1 MPILC
6 IPCNIPF
13 NRNLQDTM
21 PTQHTNAHGR
31 TATLLIH
38 CRDRHGLVAAITNF
52 IYTNNGN
59 IVYLDQHVD
68 AQKQV
73 FFMRI
78 EWELDGFAIPAEQ
91 IANQFG
97 AALAQRFEMSWA
109 LHFSDETLRM
119 ALFVSRLPHCLF
131 DILARCQSGEWQ
143 VEIPLIISNHEDLR
157 PVAERFGI
165 PYHCLPIT
173 PDNKL
178 EQEARQIELLQEHD
192 IDFIVLARYMQ
203 ILSPS
208 FIDHYPERIINIHH
222 SFLPAF
228 AGAKPY
234 HAAHERGVKIIGA
247 TSHYVTSELDAGPII
262 AQDVTNVSHRD
273 AVEDLVH
280 KGRDLEKLVL
290 ARAIW
295 NHMQH
300 KVLCYDNRTVIFD

>member
-1 MPILC
+1 
-6 IPCNIPF
+6 
-13 NRNLQDTM
+13 M
-21 PTQHTNAHGR
+21 PTQRPDAHGR

-78 EWELDGFAIPAEQ
+78 EWELEGFAVPAEQ
-91 IANQFG
+91 IANQFD

-109 LHFSDETLRM
+109 LHFSDETPRM

-131 DILARCQSGEWQ
+131 DILARCQSGEWR
-143 VEIPLIISNHEDLR
+143 VDVPLIISNHEDLR

-178 EQEARQIELLQEHD
+178 EQEARQLELLQEHD

-203 ILSPS
+203 ILSPN

-273 AVEDLVH
+273 AVDDLVR

-295 NHMQH
+295 NHIQH

>member
-1 MPILC
+1 MSIQRD
-6 IPCNIPF
+6 NS
-13 NRNLQDTM
+13 R
-21 PTQHTNAHGR
+21 GR

-38 CRDRHGLVAAITNF
+38 CHDRRGLVSAITDF
-52 IYTNNGN
+52 IFRNDGN

-68 AQKQV
+68 AQKEV
-73 FFMRI
+73 FFMRV
-78 EWELDGFAIPAEQ
+78 EWELNGFAIAPDQ
-91 IANQFG
+91 IAAQFKQN
-97 AALAQRFEMSWA
+97 LADRFEMNWA
-109 LHFSDETLRM
+109 LHFSDEVLRM

-143 VEIPLIISNHEDLR
+143 VEVPLIISNHEDLR

-173 PDNKL
+173 PENKL
-178 EQEARQIELLQEHD
+178 EQEAKQIALLQEHD
-192 IDFIVLARYMQ
+192 IDFVVLARYMQ

-262 AQDVTNVSHRD
+262 AQDVTAVTHRD
-273 AVEDLVH
+273 SVDDLVR

-290 ARAIW
+290 ARAVW
-295 NHMQH
+295 NHMQR